1 MLAPLSCPS
10 AARPAQ
16 DTGFALMRLPSFPGS
31 WPPSLKMMIRPA
43 LMMRA
48 LQLPQSLQH
57 LQHHLALQCHSTA
70 TRLLYLHPLTAQYL
84 LHLQDWDSQPL
95 DLSHPGALAES
106 LSHLTALLLPTY
118 ERHSDAHHCPALLLM
133 QLSHSRHS
141 QSCRPS
147 RLWSLTLGQTH

>member
-1 MLAPLSCPS
+1 
-10 AARPAQ
+10 
-16 DTGFALMRLPSFPGS
+16 
-31 WPPSLKMMIRPA
+31 MIRPA

-48 LQLPQSLQH
+48 LHLPQSLQH

-95 DLSHPGALAES
+95 VLSHPGALAES
-106 LSHLTALLLPTY
+106 LSHLTALLLPIY